1 MNRQNIAKFK
11 SALGANNKHDVMC
24 TCTTH
29 ICILS
34 LEFLS
39 WKFWYSILK
48 FSLDQNVR
56 YRAQM
61 WLKIVWMEKKCLP
74 IHDLPLWTKFFVTAL
89 ALYWSVK
96 QYQSELIMSD
106 GPLSSQEQ
114 RTRGWHLSWD
124 MVGNNSASTYHS
136 HSVRILGVCP
146 FSHAVHFFPCG
157 WVPNTFE
164 NMVASNTA
172 ILNFG
177 ELAYATR

>member
-1 MNRQNIAKFK
+1 MYH
-11 SALGANNKHDVMC
+11 SHMYTVTGAFVLE
-24 TCTTH
+24 
-29 ICILS
+29 ILVLQTEIFAGPKCPLQGS
-34 LEFLS
+34 YVIE
-39 WKFWYSILK
+39 
-48 FSLDQNVR
+48 D
-56 YRAQM
+56 
-61 WLKIVWMEKKCLP
+61 VWMEKKCLP
-74 IHDLPLWTKFFVTAL
+74 IHDLPLRTKFFVTAL

-96 QYQSELIMSD
+96 QYQSELIMLD

-114 RTRGWHLSWD
+114 RTSGWHLSWD
-124 MVGNNSASTYHS
+124 MVGNNSPSTYHS

-172 ILNFG
+172 ILNFS